1 MNVVIYARYSSHNQT
16 EQSIEGQL
24 YVCYEF
30 ARKNN
35 YTIIN
40 EYIDRAT
47 TGTND
52 NREQFQKM
60 IEDSSKKQFQGV
72 LVYQLDRFARNRYD
86 SSHYKHKLKQN
97 GVRVFSAR
105 ENISEDASGIL
116 MESVLEGM
124 AEYYSVELSQKVKRG
139 MQINA
144 TKCYY
149 NGGSVPLGFKLITV
163 EELNGPMGKKICKKQ
178 FAIDEGTAPIVQ
190 KIFEMY
196 STGST
201 MADIIRYLN
210 ERQLKTSRG
219 NEFNKNSLRKMLLNK
234 KYIGIYSYDNK
245 EVKGGIPSII
255 EEDLFYKVREK
266 MLKNKEAPQRAR
278 AKTNYLLTTKLFCGN
293 CKSMMVGYSGTSKT
307 GKLHCYYG
315 CKGTWQHKCNRK
327 GVRKEYIEDFVVT
340 HARKILTDE
349 KINEIANSII
359 EVAKKEKNSIR
370 LKELQKQLRANEKQ
384 KVNLFNSLKICDMN
398 DVRKSIFEEISK
410 MEQQKKL
417 LEEQI
422 AVERA
427 SSYNV
432 TLSQIKF
439 FLRNLANGNLDDIRN
454 RQMLI
459 NVLIYKVVIYEK
471 SITIV
476 FTTQDKYYEERIPT
490 ISEMESSFVGNLFP
504 PEQKEKL
511 EFSIKLWYK
520 YIEWCSRNFRSL
532 ESFFF

>member
-1 MNVVIYARYSSHNQT
+1 
-16 EQSIEGQL
+16 
-24 YVCYEF
+24 
-30 ARKNN
+30 
-35 YTIIN
+35 
-40 EYIDRAT
+40 
-47 TGTND
+47 
-52 NREQFQKM
+52 
-60 IEDSSKKQFQGV
+60 
-72 LVYQLDRFARNRYD
+72 
-86 SSHYKHKLKQN
+86 
-97 GVRVFSAR
+97 
-105 ENISEDASGIL
+105 
-116 MESVLEGM
+116 
-124 AEYYSVELSQKVKRG
+124 
-139 MQINA
+139 
-144 TKCYY
+144 
-149 NGGSVPLGFKLITV
+149 
-163 EELNGPMGKKICKKQ
+163 
-178 FAIDEGTAPIVQ
+178 
-190 KIFEMY
+190 
-196 STGST
+196 

-315 CKGTWQHKCNRK
+315 CKGTWQHKCNKK
-327 GVRKEYIEDFVVT
+327 GVQKEYIEDFVVT
-340 HARKILTDE
+340 HAKKILTDE
-349 KINEIANSII
+349 KINEIANIII

-384 KVNLFNSLKICDMN
+384 KVNLFDSLKVCDMN

-422 AVERA
+422 AVEKA

-439 FLRNLANGNLDDIRN
+439 FLRNLANGNSDDIKN

-459 NVLIYKVVIYEK
+459 NVLVYKVVIYEK

-490 ISEMESSFVGNLFP
+490 ISEMESSFVVNLFP
-504 PEQKEKL
+504 PIESIEK
-511 EFSIKLWYK
+511 FV
-520 YIEWCSRNFRSL
+520 
-532 ESFFF
+532 